1 MVFEDPPWL
10 DGKPQGFNPWIWM
23 LEFTAI
29 YSVLGGSKKTYIYI
43 YTYIYI
49 RRDIDYYGIYIYI
62 CMYVCMCKYIYI
74 YTYTTTIVIWK
85 YILDSFKLITSEQKF
100 PIHRLC
106 SKRPPPSAQRRTPR
120 IGGTTAPHPTWTLT
134 NKGLEDSFLEV
145 ILRVEI
151 WRRV

>member
-1 MVFEDPPWL
+1 ME
-10 DGKPQGFNPWIWM
+10 NPKASTRGSGCWSS
-23 LEFTAI
+23 LRYTA
-29 YSVLGGSKKTYIYI
+29 YLVVQKKHIYI
-43 YTYIYI
+43 HIYIYI
-49 RRDIDYYGIYIYI
+49 RRDIDYYGIYIY
-62 CMYVCMCKYIYI
+62 MYVCVNIYI